1 MFKQIRKYWE
11 ARLRDNN
18 GLTPAQNRF
27 VKEWLQKPRP
37 GLQDYRRKFR
47 AAPLGTWRHAE
58 GTFSIVMDERW
69 QFSPDHTGI
78 RTEYGPFG
86 HERGQMQF
94 IWKEVADFTIAC
106 KVTYWPEMEPEADET
121 LDADGDNAEAEES
134 GWNEWEI
141 IRYDFRIVLVEGAE
155 TIAMSRVTLE
165 GEWQSGFWHS
175 MTPLAYSGEWQ
186 PSEIGDTA

>member
-1 MFKQIRKYWE
+1 
-11 ARLRDNN
+11 
-18 GLTPAQNRF
+18 
-27 VKEWLQKPRP
+27 
-37 GLQDYRRKFR
+37 
-47 AAPLGTWRHAE
+47 
-58 GTFSIVMDERW
+58 MDERW

-86 HERGQMQF
+86 HERGQMLF

-106 KVTYWPEMEPEADET
+106 WPEMEREADKT
-121 LDADGDNAEAEES
+121 LDADGDEEEPEES
-134 GWNEWEI
+134 GRNEWEI
-141 IRYDFRIVLVEGAE
+141 IRYDFRTVLVEGAE
-155 TIAMSRVTLE
+155 IIAMSRVTQE